1 MRPLCW
7 EFHLAKPGYVGLPIY
22 RSLNVYTWIL
32 SSLQHIQDTSKLH
45 HKYVYLDF
53 SPAHVKPSSIG
64 HGFHFTPVQFLCIDR
79 LWVFSKVFKCVSTS
93 IGMMHYDIRVLQTQ
107 VQYHGWSPNQ
117 DTDVWSSMLMQSTV
131 MYYAIMVYSVISV
144 RTSSMIRQYLGL
156 QQNVVKKVFQHWF
169 SSLSMNGN
177 LIEKR
182 QAIQS
187 QSGGLYLDH
196 SFSRSK
202 FWWKSLR
209 SLVTIIFW

>member
-1 MRPLCW
+1 MPSWRRKMRPLCW

-53 SPAHVKPSSIG
+53 SPAHVKPSTIG
-64 HGFHFTPVQFLCIDR
+64 HGFHFTPVQFLYIDR

-144 RTSSMIRQYLGL
+144 RTSSMIRQYLS
-156 QQNVVKKVFQHWF
+156 VKA
-169 SSLSMNGN
+169 SSNS
-177 LIEKR
+177 ESVWR
-182 QAIQS
+182 
-187 QSGGLYLDH
+187 
-196 SFSRSK
+196 
-202 FWWKSLR
+202 
-209 SLVTIIFW
+209 IIFGPLIFKVSILMKSFEVSGYNNFLIIDYY